1 MLSTAIRP
9 AIATF
14 FILISQLAQAE
25 TILSED
31 EVLSL
36 ISGKTVQGIHLGP
49 NIPFE
54 SYFAP
59 DGVALQK
66 RGDQR
71 LEGEWFVDK
80 QGRHCV
86 KWEDKTRK
94 CRVVVRDQDE
104 YREYAIN
111 SKTGKREYTLIINKL
126 VEGRP
131 NE

>member
-1 MLSTAIRP
+1 MLATAKRPITAIL
-9 AIATF
+9 
-14 FILISQLAQAE
+14 FIFISQIAHAE
-25 TILSED
+25 TILSEE

-36 ISGKTVQGIHLGP
+36 ISGNTVQGIHLGP

-54 SYFAP
+54 SYFSP
-59 DGVALQK
+59 DGSALQK

-86 KWEDKTRK
+86 KWEDKARK

-104 YREYAIN
+104 YREYTIN
-111 SKTGKREYTLIINKL
+111 TKTGKREYTLIINKL
-126 VEGRP
+126 IEGRP